1 MKARKFVKRNRT
13 TAGRATGTL
22 LCHLSLPTIDAEY
35 EPTIDAGYNWRP
47 FTGNP
52 ARVVGKIRNFVERH
66 LPKNPALQKDASFVI
81 QAEIRA
87 SGGGLRRKR
96 LAKWKF
102 GDDLDVV
109 FEKASQ
115 AWATLELEEDY
126 TEIEVEI

>member
-1 MKARKFVKRNRT
+1 MKARKYIERNRT
-13 TAGRATGTL
+13 TAGRATGTI

-35 EPTIDAGYNWRP
+35 DWHP
-47 FTGNP
+47 FVGNP
-52 ARVVGKIRNFVERH
+52 TRAVEKIRNFVKRH

-81 QAEIRA
+81 QAEVRA

-102 GDDLDVV
+102 GDELDLV

-115 AWATLELEEDY
+115 AWASLELEEDY
-126 TEIEVEI
+126 TTIEVEI

>member
-1 MKARKFVKRNRT
+1 MKGRKYIGRNRT

-22 LCHLSLPTIDAEY
+22 LCQLSLPTIDAEY
-35 EPTIDAGYNWRP
+35 DWRP
-47 FTGNP
+47 FQGNS
-52 ARVVGKIRNFVERH
+52 ARVVGKIRHFVERH

-81 QAEIRA
+81 QAEVRA

-96 LAKWKF
+96 LSKWQF
-102 GDDLDVV
+102 GDDLDLA

-126 TEIEVEI
+126 MTIEVEI